1 MIVAVEQKPLVLAIF
16 VLTYLGLA
24 VGRIPGLK
32 LNRAGIALLGSIAIA
47 VASRTSTGAAL
58 SSVNW
63 PTMTLLF
70 GFFVISAQLR
80 LSGFYDKIAGKI
92 SAQLDSPRE
101 FLVFL
106 IGMSAVLSAFLNND
120 IVCFV
125 LVPVVGAAL
134 IRKGMNPTPYL
145 IVIAIS
151 SNLGAGATL
160 IGNAQNMMIGQ
171 LAGLSFLHYMAWSAV
186 PVLIGLCATYLVTRA
201 SYVPS
206 PPVLQESEI
215 EAGAPVTFAYDSYH
229 ATKGLVVLGA
239 VIALFFTS
247 LPRELI
253 VIVAAGIHLLS
264 RKYRTQDL
272 LSLVDWQVLLLFISL
287 FVISSVFQA
296 TGYQATLIGWLQ
308 ARGLDPASP
317 MTEIGMTAGLTA
329 LIGNTP
335 AVMILVKLVPI
346 TQATAAC
353 IMGVANSFG
362 GNLLATASVA
372 NLIVLQQA
380 RSMGVVI
387 SFVDF
392 AKLGIPITILALL
405 GLAAWTLL
413 IGHLVP
419 A

>member
-1 MIVAVEQKPLVLAIF
+1 MTVSAEQKPLVLAIF

-24 VGRIPGLK
+24 AGKIPGLK

-47 VASRTSTGAAL
+47 VVSRTSTSMAL
-58 SSVNW
+58 ASVNW
-63 PTMTLLF
+63 PTITLLF

-80 LSGFYDKIAGKI
+80 LSGFYDRVAGTI

-134 IRKGMNPTPYL
+134 IKKGINPTPYL
-145 IVIAIS
+145 IIIAVS
-151 SNLGAGATL
+151 SNIGAGATL

-171 LAGLSFLHYMAWSAV
+171 LAGLSFLHYMAWSSV
-186 PVLIGLCATYLVTRA
+186 PVIVGLCSAYAVTRM
-201 SYVPS
+201 SYVAS
-206 PPVLQESEI
+206 PPQLQESEI
-215 EAGAPVTFAYDSYH
+215 EEAAPVTYAYDPYH

-247 LPRELI
+247 LPRELV

-264 RKYRTQDL
+264 HKYRTQDL
-272 LSLVDWQVLLLFISL
+272 LALVDWQVLLLFIAL
-287 FVISSVFQA
+287 FVISGAFQA
-296 TGYQATLIGWLQ
+296 TGYETTLISWLQ

-317 MTEIGMTAGLTA
+317 ATEIGLTAGLTA
-329 LIGNTP
+329 VIGNTP
-335 AVMILVKLVPI
+335 AVMLLVKLVPI
-346 TQATAAC
+346 TNATVAC
-353 IMGVANSFG
+353 VLGVANSFG

-372 NLIVLQQA
+372 NIIVLQQA
-380 RSMGVVI
+380 RRLGVVI

-392 AKLGIPITILALL
+392 LKLGIPITILALL
-405 GLAAWTLL
+405 GLAAWTFL
-413 IGHLVP
+413 IGHLMP